1 MKEVF
6 QVAGE
11 DERLK
16 IEEKEYFK
24 MSEIHESHQRNM
36 NINQR
41 KGRRIERCVRVYVCV
56 YVCVCVCMCVC
67 VYVCVY
73 VCVCVCVCV
82 FESERGNYLN
92 NSFHFFSSHPMA

>member
-1 MKEVF
+1 LIRLKETKFTKDNVKKALKEVF

-41 KGRRIERCVRVYVCV
+41 KGRRI
-56 YVCVCVCMCVC
+56 
-67 VYVCVY
+67 
-73 VCVCVCVCV
+73 
-82 FESERGNYLN
+82 
-92 NSFHFFSSHPMA
+92 

>member
-1 MKEVF
+1 MVKTGLLLVDE
-6 QVAGE
+6 E

-41 KGRRIERCVRVYVCV
+41 KGRRIER
-56 YVCVCVCMCVC
+56 
-67 VYVCVY
+67 
-73 VCVCVCVCV
+73 
-82 FESERGNYLN
+82 
-92 NSFHFFSSHPMA
+92 